1 MTNDRNIPA
10 ADESADSAVAASP
23 ETAQAGR
30 SSAGRGRRAVG
41 RSRRVPT
48 GPKIS
53 DVVSPIGWIKMAVLG
68 ALLILLYR
76 TQCQSIFNA
85 WIHDPNWSHGFLIPL
100 FSLYFLYQRRQQ
112 ILNTPLQTDWL
123 GLPMVLGSIF
133 VCVVCIYPLQ
143 IGYLQ
148 QLAIL
153 STLIGLIWVC
163 CGWRS
168 MLITWLPTL
177 YLVFAIPLPQRLYE
191 SLTMPMRSWAAQFA
205 AATLDLIP
213 NLEAEAR
220 NVIIQGTY
228 NNEFFQLSVAEACA
242 GMRLMMAFVALG
254 VAMAYLSERPIWHRV
269 ILVLS
274 TLPIAIFC
282 NFIRVTVTGIFYILV
297 DERLATGSFHTMLGL
312 FMLPL
317 AFLFYWLITLVLNNL
332 YVVEHADDAEAE
344 GQQP

>member
-1 MTNDRNIPA
+1 MTNDGNIPTPQ
-10 ADESADSAVAASP
+10 SP
-23 ETAQAGR
+23 STANVQTS
-30 SSAGRGRRAVG
+30 SSATATAGVSIGRGRAAAA

-53 DVVSPIGWIKMAVLG
+53 DIISSTGWIKIAILGVL
-68 ALLILLYR
+68 LVLLYR
-76 TQCQSIFNA
+76 VQCTSIVNA
-85 WIHDPNWSHGFLIPL
+85 WINDPNWSHGFLIPL
-100 FSLYFLYQRRQQ
+100 FSLYFLYQRREQ
-112 ILNTPLQTDWL
+112 IQNTPLQTDWL
-123 GLPMVLGSIF
+123 GLPLVLGSIF
-133 VCVVCIYPLQ
+133 ACVICIYPLQ
-143 IGYLQ
+143 IGYIQ

-163 CGWRS
+163 CGWRI

-177 YLVFAIPLPQRLYE
+177 YLFFAIPLPQRLYE
-191 SLTMPMRSWAAQFA
+191 ALTMPMRIWASKFA

-213 NLEAEAR
+213 GLEAEAR

-228 NNEFFQLSVAEACA
+228 HGEFFQLSVAEACA

-254 VAMAYLSERPIWHRV
+254 VAMAYLSERPIWHRI

-332 YVVEHADDAEAE
+332 YVEHDAEATE
-344 GQQP
+344 SEAQPK